1 LRIISSKH
9 GYIIFVEV
17 INMAKF
23 NQQPNK
29 TSAGTNIQEVRQ
41 QNAQS
46 QSASGSSGQFG
57 TEFASE
63 TNAAEVRAQNAQSA
77 SGAAGTAGAASSAGA
92 AGSFGTE
99 FASETNAAEV
109 RKQNQQSQAR
119 KNQGNGQFGQ
129 S

>member
-1 LRIISSKH
+1 
-9 GYIIFVEV
+9 
-17 INMAKF
+17 MANF

-46 QSASGSSGQFG
+46 AQGSS
-57 TEFASE
+57 
-63 TNAAEVRAQNAQSA
+63 
-77 SGAAGTAGAASSAGA
+77 
-92 AGSFGTE
+92 SFGTE

-109 RKQNQQSQAR
+109 RKQNAQSAGFAGAGATGAAGQFGTEFASETNASEVRQQNQQSQAR
-119 KNQGNGQFGQ
+119 KNQGSGQFGQ